1 MTPDSPWGPT
11 GWGTPPYDFQPTK
24 VRAPEPPVFVPNGT
38 DWMAARSIERDLL
51 RFIGLV
57 DGPER
62 QELERLH
69 RRLKQWIDQNGE

>member
-1 MTPDSPWGPT
+1 MDSPWGGNPYEF
-11 GWGTPPYDFQPTK
+11 TPIRVT
-24 VRAPEPPVFVPNGT
+24 APEPPAFVPDAT
-38 DWMAARSIERDLL
+38 DWLGARSIERDLL

-62 QELERLH
+62 SELERLH